1 MLPLPSSGQCHYA
14 VAFSADGRWLAAG
27 GSACAVDVWDL
38 HSPQQPARRLEEMG
52 EPIVRVRF
60 MPDDQ
65 LLTHGMN
72 HHRYDDSR
80 AWAAGVFRLP
90 GELLAGGAQTNN
102 FLDYLER
109 CDPVSGRLIDRMHIT
124 PRPLR
129 VAYSADGEFAAT
141 IANGNLS
148 VWDLS
153 TRTAVVDRTSPIH
166 GRWLSLAFAPHGRRI
181 VTGSIDSTV
190 GVWDAHSGGP
200 PLTTF
205 QWGVGPAYAV
215 TFDHEGLR
223 AAAAGHSGV
232 IVWDVDE

>member
-1 MLPLPSSGQCHYA
+1 MLPLPSSGQCYYT
-14 VAFSADGRWLAAG
+14 VAFSPDGRWLVAG
-27 GSACAVDVWDL
+27 GSACVVDVWDL
-38 HSPQQPARRLEEMG
+38 HAPQQPARHVEGMD
-52 EPIVRVRF
+52 EPIVRVQF
-60 MPDDQ
+60 SSHDE
-65 LLTHGMN
+65 LLMHGMN
-72 HHRYDDSR
+72 WHRYDDSR
-80 AWAAGVFRLP
+80 AWSAGVFRLP
-90 GELLAGGAQTNN
+90 GELREGGAQTNN
-102 FLDYLER
+102 TLDFLER
-109 CDPVSGRLIDRMHIT
+109 CDPASGRLIDRLPIA

-129 VAYSADGEFAAT
+129 VAYSADGDLAAT
-141 IANGNLS
+141 LANGNLS

-190 GVWDAHSGGP
+190 GMWDAHSGGP

-205 QWGVGPAYAV
+205 QWGVGPVYGVA
-215 TFDHEGLR
+215 FDHEGLR